1 MSGGQ
6 GDVRTLAEKLRF
18 RRANLGPIV
27 PCLHSTYVPPNPVA
41 LQLATSFTHV
51 TGSSNA
57 LSLASSFPV
66 RPRLAA
72 SLLHRHR
79 CRQLPPMTPYLS
91 TCRPHAQRH
100 PFSQPILPTPKST
113 TPSTPEDAPLDTE
126 PLTEENVEQLNQETS
141 GPAPKAEKRIASLR
155 IWRKRDRLASMA
167 QHAHSS
173 QKRSMVQTH
182 PGQ

>member
-1 MSGGQ
+1 M
-6 GDVRTLAEKLRF
+6 RTLAEKLRF

-41 LQLATSFTHV
+41 LQLATFFTHV

-100 PFSQPILPTPKST
+100 PFSQPILPTHQSRLHLLLRRT
-113 TPSTPEDAPLDTE
+113 HLSIQSHSQ
-126 PLTEENVEQLNQETS
+126 ENVEQLNQEIS
-141 GPAPKAEKRIASLR
+141 GPAPKAEKRTASLR